1 MCHIIQLQYYCYV
14 HLCSIMSIIIYYQK
28 YKFVLFMSHRIE
40 TGTIISKD
48 FRDNTFLEI
57 RTNLASAIRF

>member
-1 MCHIIQLQYYCYV
+1 
-14 HLCSIMSIIIYYQK
+14 MSIIIYYQK

-48 FRDNTFLEI
+48 FRENKFLEI